1 MAIYTFP
8 AVCVA
13 SAAIG
18 SHGIIP
24 SMHSVVPTDSTLPA
38 SRAPVHHAG
47 GAVPPPPA
55 WAWPAVLA
63 LFACGGGW
71 ALVHE
76 IVWFQ
81 LLQLSLG
88 SSAVSLAV
96 LLGTFMGGLGLGS
109 SIAPRLAAAGRHP
122 LAVYAALEAG
132 IAVCGAGLLWAAPA
146 LGSLYAAS
154 LPAGYPGLVVRGLV
168 AVICLLPPT
177 VLMGATMPVLA
188 GFVARTPAADSRLG
202 LLYAGNLAGAVCG
215 CLFAAYGLLPR
226 FDLFTAGS
234 VAVAGNLAVAALAAA
249 VARCTPAPAP
259 AGATTAVR
267 LPLDRGLLVA
277 IGLSGLTALA
287 AEVAWTRLLALQIG
301 GTVFAF
307 AIILSVFLAGLGLGS
322 ACAAS
327 LARATGDART
337 AFGLCQLLLPAGIA
351 WAAFQLAHSLPLWPI
366 NPSLG
371 RDAVAMFQL
380 DLVRCLWAVLPATL
394 LWGAS
399 FPLAVAALARGGD
412 DPARRV
418 AAACAANTLGAIAGA
433 VAGAPLVWM
442 CSSQGMQRLLILV
455 AAVAAGLA
463 LTPVAVAAWRSF
475 ARGRLALACGA
486 CLAAVWVAG
495 MAWLVPPVSPA
506 LVAYGRFSGL
516 WAGSN
521 EFVYVGEG
529 LQASVAVTRT
539 PSGLTLYHNA
549 GKVQASSMSQDT
561 RLQRLLGHLT
571 TLVPES
577 PRDVLVIGC
586 GAGVTAGAAA
596 LDPRVESETIVEIE
610 PIVPSAVLAH
620 FSDHNG
626 DVLRDPKVRVVIDD
640 GRHHL
645 LSTSRTYDAITSD
658 PLDPWV
664 RGAATLYTREFFEL
678 AKSRLRPGGVFTL
691 FVQLYQTNDA
701 AVKSQLATF
710 FAVYP
715 HGLVID
721 NTIGGLGYD
730 LVLLG
735 QPGPTVIDVDA
746 IARRLDQPEFAAVRA
761 SLADVG
767 IGTVAELFASCV
779 GGADSL
785 REFLADAEITTD
797 RNLRLQYLAG
807 GSLNR
812 FDSAA
817 IHARMLAGPF
827 RFPAAAFRGSADAV
841 RAVEAAMQRG
851 RARDGGE
858 RGPLPEAVQR
868 P

>member
-1 MAIYTFP
+1 M
-8 AVCVA
+8 A
-13 SAAIG
+13 SA
-18 SHGIIP
+18 HF
-24 SMHSVVPTDSTLPA
+24 MHIEAATDSTSPIA
-38 SRAPVHHAG
+38 SVDGRNAG
-47 GAVPPPPA
+47 GAGPPLNA
-55 WAWPAVLA
+55 WVWPVVLG
-63 LFACGGGW
+63 LFTVGGVW

-96 LLGTFMGGLGLGS
+96 LLGTFMGGMGIGS
-109 SIAPRLAAAGRHP
+109 FIAPRLAAAGRHP

-132 IAVCGAGLLWAAPA
+132 IAVCGAGLLWAAPT

-168 AVICLLPPT
+168 TAVCLLPPT

-188 GFVARTPAADSRLG
+188 GFVARTAATDARLG

-215 CLFAAYGLLPR
+215 CLIAAYGLLPR
-226 FDLFTAGS
+226 FDLFTVGS
-234 VAVAGNLAVAALAAA
+234 VAVAGNLAVAALAAM
-249 VARCTPAPAP
+249 VAGCTPAPAP
-259 AGATTAVR
+259 AAFTSQTR
-267 LPLDRGLLVA
+267 RRLDRGLLVA
-277 IGLSGLTALA
+277 VGLSGLTALA

-307 AIILSVFLAGLGLGS
+307 AVILAVFLAGMGLGS
-322 ACAAS
+322 VWAAS

-337 AFGLCQLLLPAGIA
+337 AFGLCQLLIPAGITWGA
-351 WAAFQLAHSLPLWPI
+351 VQLAHSLPLWPI

-371 RDAVAMFQL
+371 RDAVATFQL
-380 DLVRCLWAVLPATL
+380 DLVRCLWAVLPATC

-399 FPLAVAALARGGD
+399 FPLAVAALARRGD

-418 AAACAANTLGAIAGA
+418 AGASAANTLGAIVGA
-433 VAGAPLVWM
+433 VAAAPLVWT
-442 CSSQGMQRLLILV
+442 CSSQGTQRLLILV
-455 AAVAAGLA
+455 AAIAAGLA
-463 LTPVAVAAWRSF
+463 LVPIAAAAWRVF
-475 ARGRLALACGA
+475 PRGRLAVASGG
-486 CLAAVWVAG
+486 CLAVTWVAA

-516 WAGSN
+516 WGGDN
-521 EFVYVGEG
+521 EFVYIGEG

-539 PSGLTLYHNA
+539 PTGLTLYHNA
-549 GKVQASSMSQDT
+549 GKVQASSVSQDM

-577 PRDVLVIGC
+577 PREVLVIGC
-586 GAGVTAGAAA
+586 GAGVTAGAVS

-610 PIVPSAVLAH
+610 PIVPTAVLAH

-626 DVLRDPKVRVVIDD
+626 GVLRDAKVRVVIDD

-645 LSTSRTYDAITSD
+645 LSTPRTYDAITSD

-664 RGAATLYTREFFEL
+664 RGAAPLYTFEFFEL

-710 FAVYP
+710 FAVFP
-715 HGLVID
+715 DGLVIG
-721 NTIGGLGYD
+721 NTLGGMGYD

-735 QPGPTVIDVDA
+735 QSGPTVIDLDA
-746 IARRLDQPEFAAVRA
+746 IARRLDLPEFAAVRG

-767 IGTVAELFASCV
+767 IGTVEELFATCI
-779 GGADSL
+779 GNADSL
-785 REFLADAEITTD
+785 RAFLADAEITTD

-807 GSLNR
+807 ASLNR
-812 FDSAA
+812 FDSGS
-817 IHARMLAGPF
+817 IYARMLAGPF
-827 RFPAAAFRGSADAV
+827 RFPAAAFRGSTDRV
-841 RAVEAAMQRG
+841 QAVEAAMQHA
-851 RARDGGE
+851 ARKAGAE
-858 RGPLPEAVQR
+858 PP
-868 P
+868 

>member
-1 MAIYTFP
+1 
-8 AVCVA
+8 
-13 SAAIG
+13 
-18 SHGIIP
+18 
-24 SMHSVVPTDSTLPA
+24 MHDDVV
-38 SRAPVHHAG
+38 
-47 GAVPPPPA
+47 AVPRPPA
-55 WAWPAVLA
+55 WAWPVVLA
-63 LFACGGGW
+63 VFAVGGGW

-96 LLGTFMGGLGLGS
+96 LLGTFMGGLGFGS
-109 SIAPRLAAAGRHP
+109 FIAPKVAAAGRHP

-132 IAVCGAGLLWAAPA
+132 IAVCGAGLLWAAPT
-146 LGSLYAAS
+146 LGSLYAES
-154 LPAGYPGLVVRGLV
+154 LPAGYLGIVIRGLV
-168 AVICLLPPT
+168 AAICLLPPT

-188 GFVARTPAADSRLG
+188 GFVARTPAADARLG
-202 LLYAGNLAGAVCG
+202 MLYAGNLAGAVCG
-215 CLFAAYGLLPR
+215 CLVAAYGLLPR
-226 FDLFTAGS
+226 VDLFTAGS
-234 VAVAGNLAVAALAAA
+234 VAVAGNLAVAALAAV
-249 VARCTPAPAP
+249 VARFTPAPAP
-259 AGATTAVR
+259 AAPAESAR
-267 LPLDRGLLVA
+267 RPLDRNLLVA
-277 IGLSGLTALA
+277 LGLSGLTALA

-301 GTVFAF
+301 GSVFAF
-307 AIILSVFLAGLGLGS
+307 AIILAVFLAGLGLGS
-322 ACAAS
+322 AWASS

-351 WAAFQLAHSLPLWPI
+351 WAAFQLAHSLPAWPI

-371 RDAVAMFQL
+371 RDAVATFQL
-380 DLVRCLWAVLPATL
+380 DLVRCLWAVLPATF

-412 DPARRV
+412 DPATRV
-418 AAACAANTLGAIAGA
+418 AAAAAANTLGAIAGA

-463 LTPVAVAAWRSF
+463 LAPVAATAWRSS
-475 ARGRLALACGA
+475 ARGRLAVLSAGCLTLAW
-486 CLAAVWVAG
+486 AAG
-495 MAWLVPPVSPA
+495 IAWLVPPVSPA

-516 WAGSN
+516 WGGDN
-521 EFVYVGEG
+521 QFVYVGEG

-539 PSGLTLYHNA
+539 PTGLTLYHNA
-549 GKVQASSMSQDT
+549 GKVQASSMSHDM

-577 PRDVLVIGC
+577 PREVLVIGC
-586 GAGVTAGAAA
+586 GAGVTAEAVS

-610 PIVPSAVLAH
+610 PIVPGAVLAH

-626 DVLRDPKVRVVIDD
+626 EVLRDPKVRVVIDD

-691 FVQLYQTNDA
+691 FVQLYQTSDA

-710 FAVYP
+710 FEVFSD
-715 HGLVID
+715 GLVIG
-721 NTIGGLGYD
+721 NTLGGMGYD

-735 QPGPTVIDVDA
+735 QPGPTVIDVDE
-746 IARRLDQPEFAAVRA
+746 IARRLDQPEFAAVRG

-767 IGTVAELFASCV
+767 IRTVTDLFASCV

-807 GSLNR
+807 ANLNR
-812 FDSAA
+812 FDSGA
-817 IHARMLAGPF
+817 IYARMLAAPF
-827 RFPAAAFRGSADAV
+827 RFPAAAFRGSPDAV
-841 RAVEAAMQRG
+841 QAVEAAMHRG
-851 RARDGGE
+851 RVGDAGE
-858 RGPLPEAVQR
+858 RGLLPHAAPLPRNAAPRAREGAVDAQQEVVRPEAR
-868 P
+868 PRSATAG